1 MAIQR
6 TEIDFDPENKL
17 KKYLLEKQGVQVNK
31 PQTVKSSLRFLQIPF
46 WVVKSDVWILLQPH
60 SLRLFIFLLLK
71 ANRSGH
77 GYVYNEQPVKYL
89 NISENH
95 LFDYFKQL
103 QNLGLIDITANNK
116 RLKYKKYTINKEV
129 PERLR
134 K

>member
-95 LFDYFKQL
+95 LFDYFKQFIISPHSRIGWSI
-103 QNLGLIDITANNK
+103 GLRVLLFCIG
-116 RLKYKKYTINKEV
+116 RCCS
-129 PERLR
+129 R
-134 K
+134 